1 MKSVFAKPRF
11 HDGLVWTA
19 GLTIEIK
26 FRFQIPP
33 VYCERGLIRQAMTTR
48 LRARACFPANQAYR
62 GILADVIVYI
72 FAHLH
77 RALRTEANM
86 LDIN

>member
-1 MKSVFAKPRF
+1 MLAS
-11 HDGLVWTA
+11 
-19 GLTIEIK
+19 
-26 FRFQIPP
+26 
-33 VYCERGLIRQAMTTR
+33 CERATE
-48 LRARACFPANQAYR
+48 NYK

-77 RALRTEANM
+77 RGLRTEGKV